1 MVLAFLENLS
11 LPEVLMILVVAAL
24 IFGPT
29 AARRAG
35 RFVGHATSGGGP
47 KPQPPPSAPVV
58 RPGPLDEFYRA
69 MDLQPNASIE
79 QVRSAYKDLV
89 KVWHPDRFGH
99 DEKLRERA
107 TVKLQQINAAYEKI
121 CQARET
127 HSQN

>member
-1 MVLAFLENLS
+1 
-11 LPEVLMILVVAAL
+11 AAL
-24 IFGPT
+24 IFGPS

-35 RFVGHATSGGGP
+35 RFVGHATSGCGP
-47 KPQPPPSAPVV
+47 KPQPAPSPPVV

-89 KVWHPDRFGH
+89 KVWHPDRFGY
-99 DEKLRERA
+99 DEKLRARA
-107 TVKLQQINAAYEKI
+107 TLKLQQINAAYEKI